1 MVDSNVPNGSD
12 YSSNDIRSMA
22 FQIPY
27 SEREGS
33 YESLGEFNLEEVEN
47 DSLEYLFENV
57 LADDAAVSVQ
67 EELEAQ
73 YGPDQKYRDSSEMW
87 KKYKFSG
94 EVYLFMIPARI
105 VEVTRIVAERT
116 TKSPLKSV

>member
-1 MVDSNVPNGSD
+1 MVDSNVSNGSD

-33 YESLGEFNLEEVEN
+33 YESLGEFDLEGMEN

-57 LADDAAVSVQ
+57 LAGESEVSVQ

-73 YGPDQKYRDSSEMW
+73 YGPDQKYRDSSEM
-87 KKYKFSG
+87 
-94 EVYLFMIPARI
+94 
-105 VEVTRIVAERT
+105 
-116 TKSPLKSV
+116 

>member
-1 MVDSNVPNGSD
+1 MVDSNVSNGSD

-33 YESLGEFNLEEVEN
+33 YEGLGEFNLEQVEN

-57 LADDAAVSVQ
+57 LTDDVAVSVQ

-73 YGPDQKYRDSSEMW
+73 YGPDQKYRDSSEM
-87 KKYKFSG
+87 
-94 EVYLFMIPARI
+94 
-105 VEVTRIVAERT
+105 
-116 TKSPLKSV
+116 